1 MNFVRGSFCN
11 AQVLSN
17 KFGKRPTSPDTDPT
31 GVSPG
36 RRGRRSR
43 QHSARSDK
51 YQTMSSDDE
60 DRERPVVGGGGVG
73 GGQATD
79 REHQYEGDEDDTY
92 SVSEKEFQNLS
103 VVCVYLN
110 I

>member
-1 MNFVRGSFCN
+1 MNSPRAPLCN

-60 DRERPVVGGGGVG
+60 DRERPGVG

-92 SVSEKEFQNLS
+92 SVSETEFIQI
-103 VVCVYLN
+103 YP
-110 I
+110 